1 MRLIS
6 LCFLFAIAQCAI
18 VGIDLG
24 HQFTKA
30 IMVAPGISFDVI
42 FTDEGKRK
50 DASTLYL
57 KPFVE
62 GSELEDTERVYGS
75 QIGSLCTRFP
85 GSCAPNLKALLG
97 KCITD
102 DAVRHYIEHHPG
114 VQIIGNPER
123 NNSVMLELGTSP
135 AVHPFSVEELTG
147 MTLNN
152 LKLRVLKALEAHPQ
166 ARSVAEDVA
175 VSVPPFANQIT
186 RMAYLDVLSL
196 GEFSSVLGLVD
207 EGVAAALAYINGRKF
222 SPEEYD
228 EKKSFH
234 VIYDVGAGST
244 TATLFSF
251 IPYKNKTIA
260 VDVESFGYDASFG
273 GELLTHN
280 VYDILH
286 AKFLA
291 QFGLDDTTELSPK
304 LIARLLEASEK
315 AKTILSANSDYRV
328 SLESFYQDKDFKAT
342 ISRQEFEDYS
352 SDSAERAI
360 QPIIDALNLAS
371 SGKMS
376 VNDIESV
383 ILNGGSTR
391 TPFIQK
397 QLIALLGGE
406 EKISKVVNTDE
417 ACALGTTIRAYQLKM
432 MTGSADI
439 VLNDRIFSD
448 FEISV
453 NDSEK
458 LDQVFV
464 KGSVAGN
471 KTDVVLGNVSEDL
484 TVSLYENGQLVLS
497 SILSNLVKRGAELKC
512 PLEEQIVVGSF
523 EVDHNKIFS
532 LREVNIRCPAKSTS
546 STDSSKTEVSKL
558 SSETVAK
565 ELEETPVYDEKFFNF
580 TKPKPRNQLRIPVTD
595 LRFSNLR
602 PLNTTEKRGIAK
614 KLRQLNAKDE
624 EKVALQEK
632 KNELEGLCYSL
643 RSFVEDNY
651 ENLMAEAGE
660 EDLELAKE
668 LVSEIIEWLEY
679 DSDRATFEEIN
690 FKMTAI
696 LGNKEKLSRVHKII
710 ESDLSLPEL
719 KKMLEEGLGVKKQ
732 VSAFLEECESQL
744 ATVKKDFAEGNFDFD
759 SEDEKIMAKLYGSKK
774 SQRADALGNH
784 YENFLKALE
793 ALEKVVKLP
802 SKKFLAL
809 TKEDL
814 FEKSEGVTSLIYKM
828 MDDVVSILTKH
839 KERVEFLLTRLDK
852 LKKRQAQKEFR
863 LKKKEAAKEEAAE
876 KIANAT
882 DESPSKEKP
891 ADPVDEPVRIVDE
904 TIEDVDPDT
913 VEEQVSSKPENTADA
928 LDVDHDEL

>member
-62 GSELEDTERVYGS
+62 DSDLKDTERVYGS

-102 DAVRHYIEHHPG
+102 DAVKHYIEHHPG
-114 VQIIGNPER
+114 VKIVGNPER
-123 NNSVMLELGTSP
+123 NNSVMFELGSSP
-135 AVHPFSVEELTG
+135 AMHPFSVEELTG

-175 VSVPPFANQIT
+175 VSVPPFADQVT
-186 RMAYLDVLSL
+186 RMAYLDVLNL

-207 EGVAAALAYINGRKF
+207 EGVAAALAYVNGRKF
-222 SPEEYD
+222 TPEEYD

-234 VIYDVGAGST
+234 LIYDVGAGST

-251 IPYKNKTIA
+251 VPNKNKTIT
-260 VDVESFGYDASFG
+260 VDVESFGFDASFG
-273 GELLTHN
+273 GEFLTHN
-280 VYDILH
+280 VYDILY

-291 QFGLDDTTELSPK
+291 QFNLDDSTKLPPK
-304 LIARLLEASEK
+304 LTARLLEASEK

-328 SLESFYQDKDFKAT
+328 SLESFYDEKDFKAT

-376 VNDIESV
+376 VSDVESV

-397 QLIALLGGE
+397 QLVALLGGE

-439 VLNDRIFSD
+439 RLNDRIFSN
-448 FEISV
+448 FGISI
-453 NDSEK
+453 NDSDKVEP
-458 LDQVFV
+458 VFF
-464 KGSVAGN
+464 KGSVASN
-471 KTDVVLGNVSEDL
+471 RTDVVLGNVDKDL
-484 TVSLYENGQLVLS
+484 SVSLYENGQLVLTNIIS
-497 SILSNLVKRGAELKC
+497 KLAKRGAELKC
-512 PLEEQIVVGSF
+512 PLEAQTVIGSF

-532 LREVNIRCPAKSTS
+532 LREVNIRCPGKGTS
-546 STDSSKTEVSKL
+546 SSDSLKTDASKL
-558 SSETVAK
+558 KAETIVDD
-565 ELEETPVYDEKFFNF
+565 LEETPVYDEKYFNF
-580 TKPKPRNQLRIPVTD
+580 TKPKPRNQLRIPVPD
-595 LRFSNLR
+595 ASFSNLR
-602 PLNTTEKRGIAK
+602 PLNTTEKRAIAK

-624 EKVALQEK
+624 EKIALQEK
-632 KNELEGLCYSL
+632 KNELESLCYSL

-651 ENLMAEAGE
+651 ENLIAEAGE

-679 DSDRATFEEIN
+679 ESDHATFEEIN

-719 KKMLEEGLGVKKQ
+719 KKMLDEGNQVKKQ
-732 VSAFLEECESQL
+732 VAEFLEECESQL
-744 ATVKKDFAEGNFDFD
+744 ATVKKDFAEGNFDFE
-759 SEDEKIMAKLYGSKK
+759 SEDEKIMSKLYGSKK
-774 SQRADALGNH
+774 RRDDLSGH
-784 YENFLKALE
+784 YDNFLKALE
-793 ALEKVVKLP
+793 ALEKVVKL
-802 SKKFLAL
+802 STKKFLAL
-809 TKEDL
+809 TKEEL

-828 MDDVVSILTKH
+828 MDDVVSLLTKH
-839 KERVEFLLTRLDK
+839 KDRVEFLLNRLDK

-863 LKKKEAAKEEAAE
+863 LKKKEAAEKEAAE
-876 KIANAT
+876 KSESFT
-882 DESPSKEKP
+882 DGTASKEQQDK
-891 ADPVDEPVRIVDE
+891 PVDEPVKIVDE
-904 TIEDVDPDT
+904 IIEDVDPNT
-913 VEEQVSSKPENTADA
+913 VEEQDSSKPESTPEAH
-928 LDVDHDEL
+928 DVDHDEL

>member
-6 LCFLFAIAQCAI
+6 LCFLFTIAQCAI

-62 GSELEDTERVYGS
+62 NSDLKDTERVYGS

-135 AVHPFSVEELTG
+135 ATHPFSVEELTG

-175 VSVPPFANQIT
+175 VSVPPFADQVT
-186 RMAYLDVLSL
+186 RIAYLDVLSL

-207 EGVAAALAYINGRKF
+207 EGVAAALAYVNGRKF
-222 SPEEYD
+222 SPEEYND
-228 EKKSFH
+228 KKSFH

-251 IPYKNKTIA
+251 VPYKNKTIV
-260 VDVESFGYDASFG
+260 VDIESFGFDASFG

-291 QFGLDDTTELSPK
+291 QFGLEDSTELPPK

-360 QPIIDALNLAS
+360 QPIIDALNLAT

-376 VNDIESV
+376 VSDVESI

-432 MTGSADI
+432 MTVSADV

-448 FEISV
+448 FGISI
-453 NDSEK
+453 NDSENVEP
-458 LDQVFV
+458 VFI
-464 KGSVAGN
+464 KGSLAGN
-471 KTDVVLGNVSEDL
+471 KTDVVIGNVGDDL
-484 TVSLYENGQLVLS
+484 NVSLYENGKLFLANT
-497 SILSNLVKRGAELKC
+497 ISNLAKRGAELKC
-512 PLEEQIVVGSF
+512 PLKEQTVVGTF

-532 LREVNIRCPAKSTS
+532 LTEVNIKCPVKSS
-546 STDSSKTEVSKL
+546 SSSASSNTETSKL
-558 SSETVAK
+558 SSDTVVD
-565 ELEETPVYDEKFFNF
+565 ELEETPVYDEKYFNF
-580 TKPKPRNQLRIPVTD
+580 TKPKPRNQLRIPVAD
-595 LRFSNLR
+595 ARFSSLR
-602 PLNTTEKRGIAK
+602 PLNITEKKAISK

-624 EKVALQEK
+624 EKIALQEK
-632 KNELEGLCYSL
+632 KNELESLCYNL

-668 LVSEIIEWLEY
+668 LVSDIIEWLEY
-679 DSDRATFEEIN
+679 ESDHATFEEIE

-696 LGNKEKLSRVHKII
+696 LGNKEKLGRVHKII

-719 KKMLEEGLGVKKQ
+719 KKMLEEGKGVKQQ
-732 VSAFLEECESQL
+732 VSAFLDECKSQL
-744 ATVKKDFAEGNFDFD
+744 ATVKKDYADGKFDFE
-759 SEDEKIMAKLYGSKK
+759 SEDEKIIAKIYGSKK
-774 SQRADALGNH
+774 TQRADTLGTH
-784 YENFLKALE
+784 YDSFLKALE
-793 ALEKVVKLP
+793 ALEKVVNL
-802 SKKFLAL
+802 STKKFLAL
-809 TKEDL
+809 TKEEL

-828 MDDVVSILTKH
+828 MDDVVSLLTKH
-839 KERVEFLLTRLDK
+839 KERVEFLLTRLEK

-863 LKKKEAAKEEAAE
+863 LKKKEAAEKSASTGDSESDSESKE
-876 KIANAT
+876 KIA
-882 DESPSKEKP
+882 
-891 ADPVDEPVRIVDE
+891 DPVEEPVNSVDE
-904 TIEDVDPDT
+904 KLENLDPDT
-913 VEEQVSSKPENTADA
+913 VEEQENSKPESTAEA
-928 LDVDHDEL
+928 PDVDHDEL